1 MSGFLALVAC
11 LGFFIVF
18 FGFIVLMRYMGYRE
32 TLALAEKGLL
42 RPEPPRSNGKG
53 ALRWG
58 IAITALGLAS
68 SLGIYPL
75 GWVAG
80 GGVYPLNFGPWMIV
94 GLVPLF
100 FGLGLIL
107 IHVLTY
113 EDKSKKEADKT
124 ETH

>member
-1 MSGFLALVAC
+1 MSGFLALVAF

-58 IAITALGLAS
+58 IAITALGLAI

-113 EDKSKKEADKT
+113 EDKSKKEADKP